1 MTETKAKEQKEKEPA
16 KRDSQNI
23 SYVELVGN
31 SNKFAKLKKELTVAT
46 KLSLTGITNLV
57 TNYEDPYLVNCFLKT
72 CWKASEL
79 YNETYDIDAVEL
91 QMGAPGQGN
100 ATAHLD
106 SLIFGSPITEED
118 TDGLGVASFATDPQ
132 TGARQRKTD
141 GFVNRKEVAI
151 GEAKNKTL
159 IIKNIDYCMDFF
171 QKNPGEV
178 DARSLPMFDNFRN
191 PDIKCGCKIVLVTN
205 EKLKFPFAIRTI
217 ELEPVD
223 EFEANHIFCSFIRL
237 YQRYN
242 VEVIFSEAQ
251 KKQIIRK
258 LCGLTYSE
266 AGDAIAEAM
275 SRSMSPE
282 SKGSTEKKIISAMVV
297 RELREK
303 INRSFME
310 KASGLTHLSPKP
322 WEDYICPESSNFTDD
337 VGKILRDFSEIET
350 LKEQSEVL
358 SAENKDNTVLEDD
371 IEAIQTRIPHVIV
384 LYGKGGVGK
393 SAFPVHFADLLKFDV
408 WDFNVGASHSK
419 WIGEGAERMREALSK
434 IDKASHVVV
443 RIDEYDRA
451 MGATDSSGQGMHQAH
466 KQVEAEFMN
475 WLQNSQEDNL
485 FVKNNIFIV
494 MTTNHKDN
502 ITGPLL
508 RSGRADLVID
518 IDNFDEKSM
527 MQTFKSAARRTK
539 NRGVKMLGLGTQ
551 AKLEESIDKLD
562 LNKLAELATAKHFT
576 VRDIDMLLLEM
587 AAHDYYFR
595 KGQKGIQW
603 TTENFVK
610 VLECSSGSIKG
621 DSTCELKLGDRE
633 VINGK
638 VSDNNPQMRFAF
650 DEECIGDDFNIDA
663 FKNSDIFS

>member
-1 MTETKAKEQKEKEPA
+1 MTKDKAKEQGKKDSA
-16 KRDSQNI
+16 KKQQQNI
-23 SYVELVGN
+23 SFAELVDK
-31 SNKFAKLKKELTVAT
+31 SKKFAKLKKELTVAT

-57 TNYEDPYLVNCFLKT
+57 VNYEDPHLVNYFIKT
-72 CWKASEL
+72 CWKVSEL
-79 YNETYDIDAVEL
+79 YHETYDIDAVEL

-100 ATAHLD
+100 ATAYLD
-106 SLIFGSPITEED
+106 SLIFGSPLIEED
-118 TDGLGVASFATDPQ
+118 TDGLGAAPFTTDPQ
-132 TGARQRKTD
+132 TGARQRKAD

-171 QKNPGEV
+171 QKKPGEI
-178 DARSLPMFDNFRN
+178 DARSLSIFDNFRN
-191 PDIKCGCKIVLVTN
+191 PDIKSTCKIVLVTN
-205 EKLKFPFAIRTI
+205 EKIKLPFSVRTV

-223 EFEANHIFCSFIRL
+223 EFEADHIFCSFIRL

-242 VEVIFSEAQ
+242 VEVSFSEAQ

-258 LCGLTYSE
+258 MCGLTYTE

-282 SKGSTEKKIISAMVV
+282 SKDSTEKKIIPTMVLK
-297 RELREK
+297 ELREK

-310 KASGLTHLSPKP
+310 KAAGLTHLSPKP

-337 VGKILRDFSEIET
+337 VEKILRDFKEIEK

-358 SAENKDNTVLEDD
+358 SAENKDNTTLEDD

-393 SAFPVHFADLLKFDV
+393 SAFPIHFADLLKFDV
-408 WDFNVGASHSK
+408 WDFNIGASHSK
-419 WIGEGAERMREALSK
+419 WIGEGAERMRESLAR

-451 MGATDSSGQGMHQAH
+451 MGATDSAGQGMHEAH

-527 MQTFKSAARRTK
+527 MQTFKSAPRRNK
-539 NRGVKMLGLGTQ
+539 NRGIKMLGLGTQ
-551 AKLEESIDKLD
+551 AKLEEAIDRLD
-562 LNKLAELATAKHFT
+562 LDKLAELATAKHFT

-603 TTENFVK
+603 TTDNFVK

-621 DSTCELKLGDRE
+621 DSTCELKIGDRE
-633 VINGK
+633 IVNRN
-638 VSDNNPQMRFAF
+638 VSNNDPQMLFPF
-650 DEECIGDDFNIDA
+650 DEECMGDDFNIDK
-663 FKNSDIFS
+663 FKNSDIFN